1 MGKCPITPET
11 YISLKIVLFKV
22 YFMSIIKMLSTN
34 FRFDRFLADISIP
47 SCMERLVVLIYR
59 NKINTLTELVHE
71 PNQQFAYYTKRN
83 FPLEF
88 RYLAEEELTK
98 LERQH
103 L

>member
-11 YISLKIVLFKV
+11 YISLKIEIFKV

-34 FRFDRFLADISIP
+34 FRFDRFLVDISIP
-47 SCMERLVVLIYR
+47 CMERLVVYR